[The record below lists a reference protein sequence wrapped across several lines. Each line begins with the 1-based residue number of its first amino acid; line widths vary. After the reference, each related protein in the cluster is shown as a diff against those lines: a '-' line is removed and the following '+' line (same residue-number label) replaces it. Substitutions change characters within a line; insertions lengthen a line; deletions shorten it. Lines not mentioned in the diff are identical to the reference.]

1 MAELILNNPITE
13 EQWDIITDVDFD
25 HTDKVTFFTK
35 HHKEVEFVKVVRC
48 KDCKYMTEHYD
59 TGGNVPYWTCSEWDG
74 GTDFDG
80 YCHYGERK
88 GEVEE

>member
-48 KDCKYMTEHYD
+48 KDCKH
-59 TGGNVPYWTCSEWDG
+59 WDG
-74 GTDFDG
+74 ETHSCEKHPSVEPWWETDS
-80 YCHYGERK
+80 CNYGERK
-88 GEVEE
+88 DEVDNG